1 MERPDFIIGIDPDVE
16 RSGIAVLDVRSGEF
30 DSVTSRNFFEALE
43 CLRRYAQVKSPVVV
57 VIEDSDKSVNWHYNS
72 KDKPGIIAAKGRSVG
87 MCHATTRHLKECA
100 EAMGLTVVMQPPLR
114 KLWSGPDGKITHE
127 EAGAFMRG
135 LPQRTNQEARDAALL
150 AWCAAELPIQVR
162 QKTNT
167 DEKIRNNIIA
177 GISCNAQESR

>member
-57 VIEDSDKSVNWHYNS
+57 VIEDSDKSVTWHYNS
-72 KDKPGIIAAKGRSVG
+72 KDMPGIIAAKGRSVG

-127 EAGAFMRG
+127 EAAYFMRG
-135 LPQRTNQEARDAALL
+135 LPQRTNQEMRDSCLL
-150 AWCAAELPIQVR
+150 CYAYAGFPIRVKP
-162 QKTNT
+162 KTNNYERGT
-167 DEKIRNNIIA
+167 N
-177 GISCNAQESR
+177 